1 MSSAAS
7 KTTLRRELADDLMT
21 ASQREEVL
29 AFRKAARAYTKKV
42 TRSREA
48 AFQALVDAGF
58 ITPKGNPRKQY
69 R

>member
-1 MSSAAS
+1 MASAVS
-7 KTTLRRELADDLMT
+7 KPAHHGELMT

-42 TRSREA
+42 TRSPKA
-48 AFQALVDAGF
+48 ALQSLIDAGIF
-58 ITPKGNPRKQY
+58 TPKGNPRKKY

>member
-1 MSSAAS
+1 MSSTAS
-7 KTTLRRELADDLMT
+7 KTAPRRELADELMT

-42 TRSREA
+42 TRSRET

-58 ITPKGNPRKQY
+58 LTPKGNPCKQY

>member
-1 MSSAAS
+1 MPDAAS
-7 KTTLRRELADDLMT
+7 KATHRRKLADELMT

-29 AFRKAARAYTKKV
+29 AFRKAARAYTKKA
-42 TRSREA
+42 TRSRKA

-58 ITPKGNPRKQY
+58 ITSKGNPRKQY